1 MPCGCLQIFATGCRE
16 TEASLASAVAPVPCT
31 LQPAPCTRATQLT
44 PQLAAGTR
52 RQLLVTHL
60 QLNAPKSCE
69 FFTNAQFVSVNTFV
83 GVIEM
88 GWIRGDNRAQG
99 MH

>member
-1 MPCGCLQIFATGCRE
+1 MPCGCLQIFATGRRE
-16 TEASLASAVAPVPCT
+16 TEASLASALAPVPGI
-31 LQPAPCTRATQLT
+31 LHPAPCTQLT
-44 PQLAAGTR
+44 PQPAAGTR

-69 FFTNAQFVSVNTFV
+69 FFANAQFVCVNTFV
-83 GVIEM
+83 RVIEL
-88 GWIRGDNRAQG
+88 GEIRGDNRAQG

>member
-16 TEASLASAVAPVPCT
+16 TEASLASAIT
-31 LQPAPCTRATQLT
+31 LYYIPTNPGNTSWCPNWHQ
-44 PQLAAGTR
+44 TR

-69 FFTNAQFVSVNTFV
+69 FFANAQFVCVNTFV
-83 GVIEM
+83 RVIEPPRP
-88 GWIRGDNRAQG
+88 GKRQDRALEG